1 MGEIDENFAQ
11 INKLKKQGETKPS
24 SQTGTRNDFFF
35 IQEKSTPQ
43 IVSKIL
49 ELYNLDEQII
59 TPSKKG
65 DLGTKNLNK
74 LIQEKFNPA
83 SAIKQEKKFGE
94 VIYREGDKIMQT
106 KNNYDIMWRMKK

>member
-1 MGEIDENFAQ
+1 MEDSQNGEIDENFAQ
-11 INKLKKQGETKPS
+11 INKLKNKAKQNHQAKQALEMI
-24 SQTGTRNDFFF
+24 FFF

-65 DLGTKNLNK
+65 DLGD
-74 LIQEKFNPA
+74 QEP
-83 SAIKQEKKFGE
+83 KQANT
-94 VIYREGDKIMQT
+94 RKI
-106 KNNYDIMWRMKK
+106 